1 MGVRPVSLHQFLLST
16 NPTMLYF
23 CLPVFICMMVF
34 GFVFAVNAFGFRD
47 RAVKRNR
54 VTRDQGKG
62 NGYFVATTQEAKQ
75 AGWTIFA
82 MALGFLILTL
92 VFGLR

>member
-1 MGVRPVSLHQFLLST
+1 LNQFLLST

-23 CLPVFICMMVF
+23 YLPVFICMMLF
-34 GFVFAVNAFGFRD
+34 GFLFAVNAFGFRD

-62 NGYFVATTQEAKQ
+62 NGYFVATPQEAKQ